1 MLTSTLVPGY
11 DIIEVIHEGTNTIIY
26 RGTSHSNQ
34 QKVILKILK
43 EDYPTLDAIT
53 RLKHEYKITENLDLE
68 AVVKILRLETKQNR
82 LVLVLED
89 FGGQSLKQVIA
100 NRKLELLEFL
110 NIAVQLVKALV
121 SLHSHN
127 IIHRDIKAD
136 NIIINSETRQVKLT
150 DFSIA
155 SRLSKEKLQLT
166 NPNQLE
172 GTLTY
177 MSPEQTGRMNRVL
190 DYRSDFYSLGVTF
203 YEILTG
209 RLPFQSNDPLE
220 LIHSHIAKQPPAIQ
234 QLNPEVPKGIA
245 NVVEK
250 LMAKNA
256 EDRYQT
262 AKGLLADVELCREQ
276 LEITGTII
284 EFQPGRL
291 DVLSQ
296 LLIPQKLYGRE
307 TQVNQ
312 LLDAFERVSQGNREL
327 ILVSGYSGIGKSSV
341 VYEVNKPITQKR
353 GYFISGKFDQFK
365 RNIPYASLIQA
376 FSSLMQ
382 QLLTESTTELEKW
395 RSKILAA
402 VGANGEVITDVIP
415 EVELIIGK
423 QPEIPELGGT
433 EAQNRFNRVFT
444 EFINVFAKK
453 EHPLVIFLDD
463 LQWADSATLK
473 LMEIF
478 TADPQSKYLLLI
490 GAYRDNEVS
499 PSHPLIQTLE
509 DIEHNNTIV
518 HKIVLK
524 PIDVVDVTELVA
536 DTLKDNSE
544 RVNTLAELIFN
555 KTGGNPFFITQL
567 LQALFQENLI
577 KFDFTP
583 LSCLINK
590 DKNQGIWKWDIEE
603 IQAIGITDK
612 SVVELVA
619 NRIQK
624 LPESTQRLLQLGAC
638 IGDKFTLDVLS
649 IVNQKSFISTA
660 KELDSALQSG
670 LILPLNQAY
679 KIPLVFGGIDEN
691 DAKHKQF
698 YTNNLK
704 SNIAKVSYSFLHD
717 RVQQA
722 AYSLIPES
730 EKQATHLKIGQQ
742 LHQSTPPELITE
754 NVLDI
759 VNQLNVGAELL
770 EIQSEK
776 YELAQLNL
784 IAARKSKAAAA
795 YDAALKYLKIAL
807 EIIEIQSWQSH
818 YNLTFNLYVEI
829 TEIEYLNS
837 HFEESRKLGN
847 ICLEQAK
854 TILEQVKIYKI
865 QILSNIAQNKM
876 VEALDIGVKVLSIL
890 GVKLTNKP
898 NFQHVFAGFAVTK
911 FELLGKKIEDLAYL
925 PNMTDPYKLAAMQI
939 LMLVN
944 PAASQAG
951 SLLFPLTVFAMVR
964 LSVKYGNSE
973 FSTYGYSIY
982 GAMLCQR
989 FGDIEAGYRFG
1000 ILAINVL
1007 NKLQGNSSLKCRTY
1021 YVLNSMIRHFKEPA
1035 IKTVSPLKEA
1045 LHSGLETGDL
1055 QFASYSAWTI
1065 NKNIFLSGEN
1075 LDYLLQ
1081 RLIQYL
1087 ELMHKLQL
1095 ESVTVVLEAIKYNL
1109 LILQC
1114 HSFDKYISV
1123 GNNFNEAEMLSKLG
1137 INTTWLSIF
1146 YNCKTVVNYF
1156 LKNYVEAI
1164 DNAVLTQECETT
1176 NPGFYLYCVNNFYY
1190 SLALLANYKNVTSTE
1205 QKQYLK
1211 KVSANQKKMKKWAH
1225 HAACNFQHKYDL
1237 VEAEKARIFAK
1248 DVKAMNLYDRAISG
1262 AKENGYTQEEALGNE
1277 LAAQFYLNLGKD
1289 KIAKTYM
1296 TDAYYGYIRWGALA
1310 KVKDLEERFP
1320 HLIIRSESSAPPEQD
1335 ISATIV
1341 NSSSRALGSSTNS
1354 NNILDLT
1361 TVMKA
1366 SEAITSEIVLDNLL
1380 DKLLSIILENAAAQK
1395 GCLILLKDEQ
1405 LFIEAIDNDQDNDL
1419 VVLQSTPIEESQ
1431 DIPLSVVHYVARTQQ
1446 PLVLNDATQEAI
1458 YKDDSYIQR
1467 EQPKSVLCAPIFY
1480 QGKFT
1485 GIIYLENNQAN
1496 SAFTNSR
1503 LEILKL
1509 LTSQAAIAIEN
1520 AHLYAGE
1527 QEKSQQLQESLQ
1539 TLQQTQAQL
1548 VQTEKISSLGQ
1559 LVAGVAHEVNN
1570 PVGFI
1575 AGNLSIAN
1583 QYIEDLLELLSLY
1596 QENLPSPPEE
1606 IETFQEDIDL
1616 DYLLEDL
1623 PKMITSM
1630 ELGTDRIRDIMQSLR
1645 NFSRTDSAEKKPVNV
1660 HEGIETTLMILQ
1672 HRFKANSERPKIE
1685 LVKKYEELPLVKC
1698 YSGQLNQA
1706 FMNLLAN
1713 AIDALDESNEGKTYA
1728 EIEKNPNAITIR
1740 TSADEDKVT
1749 IRIADNGP
1757 GMPEEVRRKLFNAF
1771 FTTKPEGK
1779 GTGLGL
1785 SISYQIVTETH
1796 DGNLYCLSSPGNGA
1810 EFVIE
1815 LPLEEEEEEEDSEQ

>member
-11 DIIEVIHEGTNTIIY
+11 DITEVIYEGINTIIY
-26 RGTSHSNQ
+26 RGTSHLNQ
-34 QKVILKILK
+34 EKVILKILK

-53 RLKHEYKITENLDLE
+53 RLKHEHKITENLDLE
-68 AVVKILRLETKQNR
+68 GVVKILRLETEQNR

-89 FGGQSLKQVIA
+89 FGGQSLKQVLS
-100 NRKLELLEFL
+100 NQKLDLSKFL
-110 NIAVQLVKALV
+110 DIAVQLAKALV
-121 SLHSHN
+121 SLHSYN
-127 IIHRDIKAD
+127 IIHKDIKAD
-136 NIIINSETRQVKLT
+136 NIIINPKTGEVKLT

-155 SRLSKEKLQLT
+155 SRLSQEKLQIT

-177 MSPEQTGRMNRVL
+177 MSPEQTGRMNRSL
-190 DYRSDFYSLGVTF
+190 DYRTDFYSLGVTF
-203 YEILTG
+203 YEMLTG
-209 RLPFQSNDPLE
+209 RLPFQSNDSLE
-220 LIHSHIAKQPPAIQ
+220 LIHSHIARQPIQ
-234 QLNPEVPKGIA
+234 IQKLNSEVPNAIA

-250 LMAKNA
+250 LIAKNA

-262 AKGLLADVELCREQ
+262 AKGLLADLELCREQ
-276 LEITGTII
+276 LEMTGTII

-312 LLDAFERVSQGNREL
+312 LLDAFKRVSKGSREL

-341 VYEVNKPITQKR
+341 VYEINKPITQKR

-376 FSSLMQ
+376 LSCLMQ
-382 QLLTESTTELEKW
+382 QLLTESSTQLEQW
-395 RSKILAA
+395 RSKILTA
-402 VGANGEVITDVIP
+402 VGANGQVIIDVIP

-423 QPEIPELGGT
+423 QVEIPQLGGT

-453 EHPLVIFLDD
+453 EHPLAIFLDD
-463 LQWADSATLK
+463 LQWADSGTLK
-473 LMEIF
+473 LMQILTTESE
-478 TADPQSKYLLLI
+478 TKYLLLI

-499 PSHPLIQTLE
+499 PTHPLIQTLE
-509 DIEHNNTIV
+509 EIEKSKTTVNN
-518 HKIVLK
+518 IVLQ
-524 PIDVVDVTELVA
+524 PLEIADVTQLVA
-536 DTLKDNSE
+536 ETLDDTTE
-544 RVNTLAELIFN
+544 RVDTLAELICN
-555 KTGGNPFFITQL
+555 KTGANPFFITQL
-567 LQALFQENLI
+567 LQTLYQENLL
-577 KFDFTP
+577 KFDLVPFSS
-583 LSCLINK
+583 LRSK
-590 DKNQGIWKWDIEE
+590 EKRQGMWKWDIEE

-612 SVVELVA
+612 SVVDLVA
-619 NRIQK
+619 NRIKK
-624 LPESTQRLLQLGAC
+624 LPESTQKVLQLAAC
-638 IGDKFTLDVLS
+638 IGDNFTLDVLS
-649 IVNQKSFISTA
+649 IVNEKYSVSTA
-660 KELDSALQSG
+660 KELDSALQAG
-670 LILPLNQAY
+670 LILPLSEAY
-679 KIPLVFGGIDEN
+679 KIPLVFEESVEKDEK
-691 DAKHKQF
+691 DIKHHNF
-698 YTNNLK
+698 SLLNLK
-704 SNIAKVSYSFLHD
+704 SKIAKVGYRFLHD

-722 AYSLIPES
+722 AYSFIPES
-730 EKQATHLKIGQQ
+730 DKQETHLKIGRLLLKQ
-742 LHQSTPPELITE
+742 TPPELLSE
-754 NVLDI
+754 NILDI
-759 VNQLNVGAELL
+759 VNQLNFGVDLL
-770 EIQSEK
+770 TEQSEK
-776 YELAQLNL
+776 DELAKLNL
-784 IAARKSKAAAA
+784 IAGRKAKTATA
-795 YDAALKYLKIAL
+795 YETAVKYLSTGLQLLANHNWQKNY
-807 EIIEIQSWQSH
+807 EII
-818 YNLTFNLYVEI
+818 LNLYVEAA
-829 TEIEYLNS
+829 ESEYLYGN
-837 HFEESRKLGN
+837 FEESKNLGTLALQKAN
-847 ICLEQAK
+847 
-854 TILEQVKIYKI
+854 TILDKVRIYKI
-865 QILSNIAQNKM
+865 QIQSNIAQNRM
-876 VEALDIGVKVLSIL
+876 SEALEL
-890 GVKLTNKP
+890 GVQVLK
-898 NFQHVFAGFAVTK
+898 
-911 FELLGKKIEDLAYL
+911 LLGVRLPAQPKIQYILVSALQTKLALVNKRIEDLAYL
-925 PNMTDPYKLAAMQI
+925 PRMTDAYKLAAMQV
-939 LMLVN
+939 LMLIA
-944 PAASQAG
+944 PAASMGG
-951 SLLFPLTVFAMVR
+951 SFYFPLTVFAMVR
-964 LSVKYGNSE
+964 LSVKYGNCGAAA
-973 FSTYGYSIY
+973 FAYDAY
-982 GAMLCQR
+982 GAILCEK
-989 FGDIEAGYRFG
+989 FGDIEEGYRFG
-1000 ILAINVL
+1000 RLSISILEKISAN
-1007 NKLQGNSSLKCRTY
+1007 SLKCKIY
-1021 YVLNSMIRHFKEPA
+1021 FLFNSMIGHFKEPLRQS
-1035 IKTVSPLKEA
+1035 ILSMQE
-1045 LHSGLETGDL
+1045 GIQNGIETGDIE
-1055 QFASYSAWTI
+1055 FASYSAW
-1065 NKNIFLSGEN
+1065 NISNNLLLSGN
-1075 LDYLLQ
+1075 N
-1081 RLIQYL
+1081 L
-1087 ELMHKLQL
+1087 ELVDKKLTQYIEL
-1095 ESVTVVLEAIKYNL
+1095 MNKLKLTSVALIISAMKQSQQNLQYN
-1109 LILQC
+1109 
-1114 HSFDKYISV
+1114 SFSKFSLV
-1123 GNNFNEAEMLSKLG
+1123 GSSFNEVEMLPLLEG
-1137 INTTWLSIF
+1137 NATWLSI
-1146 YNCKTVVNYF
+1146 YYSCKTILSYF
-1156 LKNYVEAI
+1156 FQDYTKAI
-1164 DNAVLTQECETT
+1164 ENARLTEKYQES
-1176 NPGFYLYCVNNFYY
+1176 NPGFYLYCVNNYYY
-1190 SLALLANYKNVTSTE
+1190 SLALLANYKNVTPTE

-1211 KVSANQKKMKKWAH
+1211 KVAANQKKMKKWAH

-1237 VEAEKARIFAK
+1237 VEAEKARISGK
-1248 DVKAMNLYDRAISG
+1248 NVKAMNLYDRAIAG
-1262 AKENGYTQEEALGNE
+1262 AKENEYTQEEALGNE

-1310 KVKDLEERFP
+1310 KVNDLEERFP
-1320 HLIIRSESSAPPEQD
+1320 NLIIRSDTSATSEQD
-1335 ISATIV
+1335 ISRTIV
-1341 NSSSRALGSSTNS
+1341 SSSSRALGSSTNS
-1354 NNILDLT
+1354 NNLLDLT

-1405 LFIEAIDNDQDNDL
+1405 LFIEAIDNDQDKDL

-1458 YKDDSYIQR
+1458 YKEDSYILR

-1485 GIIYLENNQAN
+1485 GIIYLENNQAT

-1527 QEKSQQLQESLQ
+1527 QEKSQQLQQSLE

-1596 QENLPSPPEE
+1596 QANLPSPPEE
-1606 IETFQEDIDL
+1606 IETFQEEIDL
-1616 DYLLEDL
+1616 NYLLEDL

-1645 NFSRTDSAEKKPVNV
+1645 NFSRTDSAEKKPINV

-1685 LVKKYEELPLVKC
+1685 VVKKYEELPLVKC

-1713 AIDALDESNEGKTYA
+1713 AIDALDESNQDKTYT
-1728 EIEKNPNAITIR
+1728 EVEKNPNVITIR

-1757 GMPEEVRRKLFNAF
+1757 GMPEKVRSKLFDAF

-1785 SISYQIVTETH
+1785 SISHQIVAETH
-1796 DGNLYCLSSPGNGA
+1796 GGNLYCLSSPGNGA

-1815 LPLEEEEEEEDSEQ
+1815 LPLEEEDSEQ

>member
-11 DIIEVIHEGTNTIIY
+11 DITEVIYEGINTIIY
-26 RGTSHSNQ
+26 RGISQTNQ

-68 AVVKILRLETKQNR
+68 GIVNILRLETQQNR
-82 LVLVLED
+82 LILVLED
-89 FGGQSLKQVIA
+89 FGGQSLKEVLNNQ
-100 NRKLELLEFL
+100 KLDLLKFL
-110 NIAVQLVKALV
+110 NIAVQLAKALV

-127 IIHRDIKAD
+127 IIHKDIKAD
-136 NIIINSETRQVKLT
+136 NIIINPKTGEVKLT

-190 DYRSDFYSLGVTF
+190 DYRTDFYSLGVTF
-203 YEILTG
+203 YEMLTG
-209 RLPFQSNDPLE
+209 RVPFQSKDPLE
-220 LIHSHIAKQPPAIQ
+220 LIHSHIARQPIQIQ
-234 QLNPEVPKGIA
+234 QLNPEVPNAIA
-245 NVVEK
+245 NVVSK
-250 LMAKNA
+250 LIAKNA

-262 AKGLLADVELCREQ
+262 AKGLLADLELCREQ
-276 LEITGTII
+276 LEMTGTIV
-284 EFQPGRL
+284 EFQPGKL

-307 TQVNQ
+307 TQVNL
-312 LLDAFERVSQGNREL
+312 LLDAFERVSKGSREL
-327 ILVSGYSGIGKSSV
+327 MLVSGYSGIGKSSV
-341 VYEVNKPITQKR
+341 VYEVNKPITEKR

-382 QLLTESTTELEKW
+382 QLLTESANELEKW

-402 VGANGEVITDVIP
+402 VGANGQVIIDVIP

-423 QPEIPELGGT
+423 QVEIPELGGM
-433 EAQNRFNRVFT
+433 EAQNRFNRVFS
-444 EFINVFAKK
+444 EFINVFAQK

-463 LQWADSATLK
+463 LQWADSGTLK
-473 LMEIF
+473 LMQILTGESE
-478 TADPQSKYLLLI
+478 TKHLLLI

-499 PSHPLIQTLE
+499 STHPLIQTVE
-509 DIEHNNTIV
+509 EIERNNAIV
-518 HKIVLK
+518 NNIVLK
-524 PIDVVDVTELVA
+524 SLEIADVTQLVA
-536 DTLKDNSE
+536 ETLNDDTE
-544 RVNTLAELIFN
+544 RVNILAELICN
-555 KTGGNPFFITQL
+555 KTSSNPFFITQL
-567 LQALFQENLI
+567 LQTLYQENLL

-583 LSCLINK
+583 FSSLMNK
-590 DKNQGIWKWDIEE
+590 RKSQGMWKWDIEE
-603 IQAIGITDK
+603 IQTIGITEK
-612 SVVELVA
+612 SIVELLA
-619 NRIQK
+619 NRIKK
-624 LPESTQRLLQLGAC
+624 LPESTQKVLQLAAC

-649 IVNQKSFISTA
+649 IVNEKFSVSTA
-660 KELDSALQSG
+660 KELDAALQAG
-670 LILPLNQAY
+670 LILPLSEAY
-679 KIPLVFGGIDEN
+679 KIPLVFEDNIEKDDEDISYQN
-691 DAKHKQF
+691 LSVIS
-698 YTNNLK
+698 LK
-704 SNIAKVSYSFLHD
+704 SNISKVGYRFLHD

-722 AYSLIPES
+722 AYSFIPES
-730 EKQATHLKIGQQ
+730 EKKATHLKIGH
-742 LHQSTPPELITE
+742 LLLNKTPLELLSE
-754 NVLDI
+754 NILDI
-759 VNQLNVGAELL
+759 VNQLNFGVALLDNKSQKEELAKLNLMAGRKAKTATAYESAIKYLNIALGLL
-770 EIQSEK
+770 ENCNWQNSYELILSIHIEAVEAQYLHGNFGKSKKLGKFTLQKANTILDKVRIYEIQIQSSI
-776 YELAQLNL
+776 AQN
-784 IAARKSKAAAA
+784 RMSE
-795 YDAALKYLKIAL
+795 AL
-807 EIIEIQSWQSH
+807 EIGVQV
-818 YNLTFNLYVEI
+818 L
-829 TEIEYLNS
+829 
-837 HFEESRKLGN
+837 KL
-847 ICLEQAK
+847 
-854 TILEQVKIYKI
+854 
-865 QILSNIAQNKM
+865 
-876 VEALDIGVKVLSIL
+876 L
-890 GVKLTNKP
+890 GVRLPAEPKMGYILVSALQTKLTL
-898 NFQHVFAGFAVTK
+898 AGR
-911 FELLGKKIEDLAYL
+911 KIEDLAYL
-925 PNMTDPYKLAAMQI
+925 PRMTDAYKLAAMQI
-939 LMLVN
+939 LMLIA
-944 PAASQAG
+944 PAASMGG
-951 SLLFPLTVFAMVR
+951 SLYFPLAVLAMVR
-964 LSVKYGNSE
+964 LSVKYGNSPAAAMG
-973 FSTYGYSIY
+973 YGLY
-982 GAMLCQR
+982 GAMLCDK
-989 FGDIEAGYRFG
+989 FGDIERGYRFG
-1000 ILAINVL
+1000 RLSILVL
-1007 NKLQGNSSLKCRTY
+1007 DKMSASSLKCKIY
-1021 YVLNSMIRHFKEPA
+1021 FMFNAMIGHFKEPVNQT
-1035 IKTVSPLKEA
+1035 ILSMQE
-1045 LHSGLETGDL
+1045 GIQNGIETGDIE
-1055 QFASYSAWTI
+1055 FASYSAWNI
-1065 NKNIFLSGEN
+1065 SKNLFLSGN
-1075 LDYLLQ
+1075 N
-1081 RLIQYL
+1081 L
-1087 ELMHKLQL
+1087 ELVDKKITQYIELMQKLKL
-1095 ESVTVVLEAIKYNL
+1095 TSVALIIKVMKQSLQNL
-1109 LILQC
+1109 QHNSFSKFSLVGN
-1114 HSFDKYISV
+1114 SFDEV
-1123 GNNFNEAEMLSKLG
+1123 EMVALFEE
-1137 INTTWLSIF
+1137 NATWFSIF
-1146 YNCKTVVNYF
+1146 HNCKTILSYF
-1156 LKNYVEAI
+1156 FNDYTRAI
-1164 DNAVLTQECETT
+1164 ENAQLTEKYQES
-1176 NPGFYLYCVNNFYY
+1176 NPGFYLYCVNNYYY
-1190 SLALLANYKNVTSTE
+1190 SLALLANYKNVTPTE

-1211 KVSANQKKMKKWAH
+1211 KVAANQKKMKKWAH

-1248 DVKAMNLYDRAISG
+1248 NVKAMNLYDRAIAG

-1310 KVKDLEERFP
+1310 KVNDLEERFP
-1320 HLIIRSESSAPPEQD
+1320 NLIIRSESSTPEQD
-1335 ISATIV
+1335 IGRTIV

-1419 VVLQSTPIEESQ
+1419 VVLQSTPIEESE
-1431 DIPLSVVHYVARTQQ
+1431 DIPLSVIHYVARTQQ
-1446 PLVLNDATQEAI
+1446 PLVFNDATQEAI

-1480 QGKFT
+1480 QGKFS
-1485 GIIYLENNQAN
+1485 GIIYLENNQAT

-1527 QEKSQQLQESLQ
+1527 QEKSQQLQQYLE

-1606 IETFQEDIDL
+1606 IETFQEDIDF
-1616 DYLLEDL
+1616 DYILEDL

-1645 NFSRTDSAEKKPVNV
+1645 NFSRTDSADKKPVDV

-1685 LVKKYEELPLVKC
+1685 LVKKYEELPPVKC

-1728 EIEKNPNAITIR
+1728 EIEKNPNVITIR

-1757 GMPEEVRRKLFNAF
+1757 GMPEEVRSKLFNAF

-1796 DGNLYCLSSPGNGA
+1796 GGDLYCLSSPGNGA

-1815 LPLEEEEEEEDSEQ
+1815 LPLEEEDSE